1 MEVEVSSSLEVE
13 RREEGW
19 KGVGG
24 EGGRERGRKG
34 KPFSTVQNLPPQK
47 KRCAVV
53 HHYAVISPLIYEI
66 QITSKAEINSKS
78 KIIRK

>member
-1 MEVEVSSSLEVE
+1 MSSSLEVE
-13 RREEGW
+13 RREEGR

-24 EGGRERGRKG
+24 EGGRGREEK
-34 KPFSTVQNLPPQK
+34 KESPFLQYKTSHHRK
-47 KRCAVV
+47 KDGQ
-53 HHYAVISPLIYEI
+53 LYEI